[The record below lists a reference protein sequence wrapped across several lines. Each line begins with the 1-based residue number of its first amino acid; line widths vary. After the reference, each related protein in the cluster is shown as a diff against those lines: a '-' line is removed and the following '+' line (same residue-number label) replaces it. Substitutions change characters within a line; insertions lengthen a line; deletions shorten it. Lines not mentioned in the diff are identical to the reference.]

1 MRNKN
6 LSFVLTSGFTL
17 MLGLACVA
25 PAMAQNA
32 KPVPSGEKSAPGQT
46 PAPLPPGY
54 IIGPSD
60 VLSIVFWRD
69 KDMSTDVT
77 VRPDGKISLPLL
89 NDVDAAGQTPEELRT
104 KLLKASSKFLE
115 DPDVTV
121 QVREI
126 RSRNVYIMG
135 GGVVK
140 PSTLPLNTDMT
151 VMQLI
156 AAAGG
161 LQEYANKK
169 DIVVLRN
176 EGGRQQTFKFNY
188 KEVVNLKNLAQN
200 ILLRPG
206 DIVVVN

>member
-1 MRNKN
+1 MHIKN
-6 LSFVLTSGFTL
+6 LGFVLISGFAL
-17 MLGLACVA
+17 IFGLACVA
-25 PAMAQNA
+25 PTMAQNA
-32 KPVPSGEKSAPGQT
+32 TRVPSGDKSAPGQT

-54 IIGPSD
+54 VIGASD

-89 NDVDAAGQTPEELRT
+89 NDIEAAGQTPEELRA

-135 GGVVK
+135 GGVAK
-140 PSTLPLNTDMT
+140 PATFPLNADMT
-151 VMQLI
+151 VLQLI

-161 LQEYANKK
+161 LQEYADRKN
-169 DIVVLRN
+169 IVIMRN
-176 EGGRQQTFKFNY
+176 EGGRQQSYKFNF
-188 KEVVNLKNLAQN
+188 KEVINQKNLAQN